1 MPGIRSEIENSFRQG
16 DALSRLIL
24 VNLSVFLLYYM
35 LKAVGALFQV
45 PIHAYL
51 VDWIALP
58 SNLSTLITRPWTL
71 VTYMFLHEGF
81 LHIFFNLL
89 VLFFAGRLFIEYF
102 NGRRLLSTFLMGG
115 ILGGAIYVVFYNV
128 FPAFQEVLTVSNNR
142 GASAGIMAILIAI
155 AAYVPRFPVKLFFVL
170 NVELWVVAGLVLLMD
185 LISIGDGNNMGGHIA
200 HLGGALFGYLSIREM
215 KKGKD
220 LTAGFSKFLDGMAD
234 WFKPRP
240 ESKVR
245 KVYSKGSKSSGSP
258 DFGRSVHDQ
267 SKMDLILDKIS
278 RSGYESLSK
287 EEKDY
292 LFKIGQD

>member
-1 MPGIRSEIENSFRQG
+1 MSGIRSEIENSFRQG

-24 VNLSVFLLYYM
+24 VNLGVFLLYYI

-45 PIHAYL
+45 PLHAYM

-71 VTYMFLHEGF
+71 VTYMFLHQGF

-89 VLFFAGRLFIEYF
+89 VLFFSGRLFMEYF
-102 NGRRLLSTFLMGG
+102 NGRRLLSTFLIGG
-115 ILGGAIYVVFYNV
+115 MLGGAIYVIFYNI
-128 FPAFQEVLTVSNNR
+128 FPAFQDVLSISNNR
-142 GASAGIMAILIAI
+142 GASAGVMAILIAI

-200 HLGGALFGYLSIREM
+200 HLGGALFGYLSIRQL

-220 LTAGFSKFLDGMAD
+220 ITEGFSKFLDSIAD
-234 WFKPRP
+234 WFKSRP
-240 ESKVR
+240 EKNVR
-245 KVYSKGSKSSGSP
+245 KVYSNKKGTTSSVTAKKP
-258 DFGRSVHDQ
+258 AHNQ
-267 SKMDLILDKIS
+267 AKMDQILDKIS
-278 RSGYESLSK
+278 RSGYESLTK
-287 EEKDY
+287 DEKDY
-292 LFKIGQD
+292 LFKIGQE

>member
-1 MPGIRSEIENSFRQG
+1 MSGIRSEIENSFRQG

-24 VNLSVFLLYYM
+24 VNLGVFLLYYI

-45 PIHAYL
+45 PIHAYM

-71 VTYMFLHEGF
+71 VTYMFLHQGF
-81 LHIFFNLL
+81 MHIFFNLL
-89 VLFFAGRLFIEYF
+89 VLFFSGRLFLEYF
-102 NGRRLLSTFLMGG
+102 NGRRLLSTFLLGG
-115 ILGGAIYVVFYNV
+115 IIGGAVYVIFYNV
-128 FPAFQEVLTVSNNR
+128 FPAFQDVLSISNNR
-142 GASAGIMAILIAI
+142 GASAGVMAILIAI

-200 HLGGALFGYLSIREM
+200 HLGGALFGYLSIR
-215 KKGKD
+215 KLKRGKD
-220 LTAGFSKFLDGMAD
+220 LTEGFSKFLDSIAD
-234 WFKPRP
+234 WFKHRP
-240 ESKVR
+240 EKNVK
-245 KVYSKGSKSSGSP
+245 KVYSNVKKSSSP
-258 DFGRSVHDQ
+258 TAQRPVHDQ
-267 SKMDLILDKIS
+267 AKMDQILDKIS
-278 RSGYESLSK
+278 HSGYESLSK